1 MINLLA
7 TGAPPPHPLDLNIWI
22 PNDLAVIMQSWTNAE
37 NIGLEEKR
45 PSANK
50 MIFQRHLNFALSQTN
65 ALEKHF
71 DL

>member
-1 MINLLA
+1 
-7 TGAPPPHPLDLNIWI
+7 
-22 PNDLAVIMQSWTNAE
+22 MQSWRNFP

-45 PSANK
+45 PGAGI
-50 MIFQRHLNFALSQTN
+50 MIFQRHLNFGLSETN